1 MGYAHR
7 VKPRHKVKLE
17 DFDPGEDAGQ
27 KRKEAEKETARLIE
41 ELVEMQELLYAVREQ
56 SLLVILQGRDTSGKD
71 GTIRH
76 VAGPLDSQGC
86 GVASFKIP
94 TEEELAHD
102 FLWRVHAQTPSA
114 GQIKIFNRSH
124 YEDVLV
130 VRVHKLVPKQVW
142 RRRYEH
148 INAFERLLADSSTI
162 ILKFYLHISKEE
174 QERRLMER
182 AQDSIKSWKLSVIHP
197 SAVIDP
203 SAKVAADVWIGAC
216 SVIGPFSE
224 IAEGVRIHPNVTIY
238 EDVKIGKDSVIHSGS
253 VIRERSELGQRVVIH
268 NNVVVGCDGFGYA
281 KDEDRRWLKIPQT
294 GRVVIEDDVEIGA
307 GTTIDRASVGES
319 RIGRGT
325 KIDNLVQIGHSCTV
339 GEDTLL
345 CAQVGLAGSSHIGNR
360 VILAGQAGV
369 AGHLTIGDDVV
380 LTAKSAT
387 SHDVPAGKVISG
399 IPAFDNRD
407 WLRSTAA
414 FRRLG
419 EMQRT
424 IRELERRLAAIAKN
438 DGSS

>member
-1 MGYAHR
+1 MKLSELASLTSAH
-7 VKPRHKVKLE
+7 LE
-17 DFDPGEDAGQ
+17 RDSSDIEITGAAG
-27 KRKEAEKETARLIE
+27 L
-41 ELVEMQELLYAVREQ
+41 
-56 SLLVILQGRDTSGKD
+56 DN
-71 GTIRH
+71 
-76 VAGPLDSQGC
+76 AGP
-86 GVASFKIP
+86 
-94 TEEELAHD
+94 
-102 FLWRVHAQTPSA
+102 
-114 GQIKIFNRSH
+114 GQITFLANPRYTPKVNSTQASAIYLSEEALIDR
-124 YEDVLV
+124 EIPVL
-130 VRVHKLVPKQVW
+130 RAKNP
-142 RRRYEH
+142 Y
-148 INAFERLLADSSTI
+148 LAYTRAL
-162 ILKFYLHISKEE
+162 ILFHPETRHESF
-174 QERRLMER
+174 
-182 AQDSIKSWKLSVIHP
+182 IHE

-203 SAKVAADVWIGAC
+203 SAKIGANVWIGAC
-216 SVIGPFSE
+216 SVIGPGSE
-224 IAEGVRIHPNVTIY
+224 VAEGVRIHPNVTIY
-238 EDVKIGKDSVIHSGS
+238 ENVTVGKDSVIHSGS
-253 VIRERSELGQRVVIH
+253 VIRERSRLGERVVIH

-281 KDEDRRWLKIPQT
+281 KDEERRWLKIPQT
-294 GRVVIEDDVEIGA
+294 GRVIVDDDVEIGA

-325 KIDNLVQIGHSCTV
+325 KIDNLVQIGHSCTI

-424 IRELERRLAAIAKN
+424 IRQLEKRLAAIDSKD